1 MSEITRAL
9 AEQLA
14 ANETQKLGKDAGR
27 EFAILVGNTLERER
41 AWVFFYNS
49 RKFVESR
56 NFNDRIFGNGPIIVE
71 KLTGRVV
78 LHGSNVDLEQALKI
92 YGENITKS

>member
-1 MSEITRAL
+1 MSKITREL

-14 ANETQKLGKDAGR
+14 ENETKKLGKDAGR

-78 LHGSNVDLEQALKI
+78 LHGSNVDLDQTLKL
-92 YGENITKS
+92 YGEILSEK

>member
-1 MSEITRAL
+1 MSEITKEL

-14 ANETQKLGKDAGR
+14 ENEIAKLGKDFGK
-27 EFAILVGNTLERER
+27 EFAILVANTQERKR

-49 RKFVESR
+49 RNYVETGDKKYR
-56 NFNDRIFGNGPIIVE
+56 VFGNGPIVVE

-78 LHGSNVDLEQALKI
+78 LHGGNVDLEQTLKL
-92 YGENITKS
+92 YGENLSES